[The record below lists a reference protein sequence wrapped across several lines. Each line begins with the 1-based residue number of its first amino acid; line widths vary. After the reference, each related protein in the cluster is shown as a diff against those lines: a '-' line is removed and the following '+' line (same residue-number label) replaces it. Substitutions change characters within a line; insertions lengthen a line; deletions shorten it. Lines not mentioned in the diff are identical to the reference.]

1 MAKFSINLLVPYMD
15 SIIEEPENVTGES
28 NNTANKSVQYYRE
41 LITDF
46 ELNNNVYNYTFD
58 EQITI
63 NKNAQEELSFKMFK
77 NIRDNDITINNPFF
91 TKIKNGTLIEVIDK
105 YKFSHWFV
113 INKIDYK
120 IKKHN
125 VEINYGATDYFNNQ
139 LSKRETSY
147 TINNDPS
154 TTGFIGAKNLQYWID
169 KICNECKISYS
180 YIPLEYE
187 IYATNE
193 GQYIAKL
200 DNNYYNLDNLQI
212 PIANMKVSDLRQL
225 MRKNLAD
232 IDRPITYS
240 LSGSSAANAIIN
252 LGEQYGLSISV
263 DYRTKTFWYKEIK
276 NSTYTGLKYSPNI
289 DLQSLSVGQ
298 QTNNLTTIFNIKGPE
313 IAGEQISLFSNIT
326 PLFIDYFL
334 SGENVWDKTIYYP
347 NMYTDYLETQKKNN
361 NYTPTVEDYN
371 FAKQADLIPYLE
383 SKIFKSSYIK
393 KVYKPYLY
401 KKIENTL
408 FNDLRIVN
416 GKILAYRQSYYS
428 ALQNKVSLIS
438 EASVFNDKNG
448 SLILNATINNSEVGT
463 KDTLQNFY
471 NSCKS
476 STAAAEYIKN
486 NFNVPLNKVS
496 VLDKDE
502 TITYYGKL
510 YRNALQRFLKNIY
523 YFRKY
528 YTEYKNSVYY
538 EKNNSFSNAQKYQL
552 SIYWEAAY
560 NASLSCDYA
569 IPKDWQRTDCW
580 KIIDGNGNIINDI
593 VPEVLIL
600 EEPQLCKQYY
610 YDSNKTLTGEP
621 ENWMKTFHANTFY
634 KDGEKNID
642 IYNCNHWQIIEDTQ
656 QKEDIYKY
664 KSGGLTWA
672 TLISN
677 CCNLPENKTY
687 LNQGWYQ
694 NFIKQYLSS
703 ISVRDN
709 SILTEYN
716 SCIEQNKNIWKILF
730 KEYGML
736 LLESSFTSE
745 TATTPEELYNEA
757 MTYYAEY
764 ENPEKTY
771 NLTITDISF
780 IEKYI
785 PIIITVG
792 DQIALDYNE
801 FYQEEDDLKD
811 LLQEHLFISSIH
823 YNLRKDSDI
832 QYNVVTTSFY
842 DKLFNKLASLI
853 K

>member
-1 MAKFSINLLVPYMD
+1 MAKFRINLLTPY
-15 SIIEEPENVTGES
+15 IEDITDRSEIAIERSENIT
-28 NNTANKSVQYYRE
+28 NNSVQYYRE

-105 YKFSHWFV
+105 YKFPHWFV

-200 DNNYYNLDNLQI
+200 NSEYYNLDNLQT
-212 PIANMKVSDLRQL
+212 PITIDTSKLRQL

-252 LGEQYGLSISV
+252 LGEQYGLNVSV

-326 PLFIDYFL
+326 PLFINYFL
-334 SGENVWDKTIYYP
+334 STEWEGTKYYP
-347 NMYTDYLETQKKNN
+347 NMYTDYIQTQKKNG
-361 NYTPTVEDYN
+361 YTPTVEDET

-401 KKIENTL
+401 KKIEDIL
-408 FNDLRIVN
+408 FNDLRIIN

-448 SLILNATINNSEVGT
+448 SLILNATINNSGVGA
-463 KDTLQNFY
+463 KNTLQEFY
-471 NSCKS
+471 DSCKS
-476 STAAAEYIKN
+476 SAAAAEYIKN
-486 NFNVPLNKVS
+486 NFNTPLNKVS

-510 YRNALQRFLKNIY
+510 YRSALQRFLKNIY

-528 YTEYKNSVYY
+528 YTEYKNSNYY
-538 EKNNSFSNAQKYQL
+538 KENHSFSDAQKYQL

-560 NASLSCDYA
+560 NASLSCDYV
-569 IPKDWQRTDCW
+569 IPKDWQATDCW
-580 KIIDGNGNIINDI
+580 RIIDGDGNIINDI
-593 VPEVLIL
+593 VPEVLIS
-600 EEPQLCKQYY
+600 QRKCKQYS
-610 YDSNKTLTGEP
+610 YDSAQSTITP
-621 ENWMKTFHANTFY
+621 EENQEDWMKTF
-634 KDGEKNID
+634 NINNNN
-642 IYNCNHWQIIEDTQ
+642 YNPGYWHTEDTQ
-656 QKEDIYKY
+656 QFENIYNY

-672 TLISN
+672 TLTSN
-677 CCNLPENKTY
+677 CCNLPADKTY

-694 NFIKQYLSS
+694 NFIKQYLLS
-703 ISVRDN
+703 ISIEEN
-709 SILTEYN
+709 SSLTEYN
-716 SCIEQNKNIWKILF
+716 SLIEQNKNIWKKLF

-771 NLTITDISF
+771 SLTITDISF
-780 IEKYI
+780 IKDYI

-811 LLQEHLFISSIH
+811 LLQQHLFISSIQ

-842 DKLFNKLASLI
+842 DKLFNKLANLI